1 LELFQQIDKK
11 VIQTSSV
18 AQVGSTGSAVRA
30 PGILFTIAVGWTVII
45 AAAPLNIQRQHA
57 IVEIDTFFRHDVRLE
72 SPGTMLNDQEIME
85 RVRSGQVELFDE
97 LVNRHRPSMLRAAV
111 SKLRNQAVA
120 EEAVQDAFLSAFA
133 HRHTYRGEHSFRGWL
148 WTILLN
154 TCRSLAR
161 RELGRI
167 DRAGAQNEFE
177 AANEPCSPGD
187 ALGRLVRAEQ
197 TALLFRFLD
206 ELPEVQADALRLR
219 FFGDLKF
226 DEIAQVMKC
235 STNGAKQRVRSGLE
249 RLSAALR
256 RADVSSIDAKDI
268 SGSCGSEG
276 DTL

>member
-1 LELFQQIDKK
+1 
-11 VIQTSSV
+11 
-18 AQVGSTGSAVRA
+18 
-30 PGILFTIAVGWTVII
+30 
-45 AAAPLNIQRQHA
+45 
-57 IVEIDTFFRHDVRLE
+57 
-72 SPGTMLNDQEIME
+72 MLNDQEIME

-97 LVNRHRPSMLRAAV
+97 LVNRHRESMFRVAV

-133 HRHTYRGEHSFRGWL
+133 HRHTYRCEHSFRGWL

-167 DRAGAQNEFE
+167 DRAGAPNDFE
-177 AANEPCSPGD
+177 VSNEPCSSGD

-197 TALLFRFLD
+197 AALLFRFLN
-206 ELPEVQADALRLR
+206 ELPEAQADALRLR
-219 FFGDLKF
+219 FFGELKF
-226 DEIAQVMKC
+226 DEIAQAMNC

-256 RADVSSIDAKDI
+256 RADVSSIDANDI
-268 SGSCGSEG
+268 SQSPGSEG
-276 DTL
+276 DSR

>member
-1 LELFQQIDKK
+1 
-11 VIQTSSV
+11 
-18 AQVGSTGSAVRA
+18 
-30 PGILFTIAVGWTVII
+30 
-45 AAAPLNIQRQHA
+45 
-57 IVEIDTFFRHDVRLE
+57 
-72 SPGTMLNDQEIME
+72 MLNDQEIME

-133 HRHTYRGEHSFRGWL
+133 HRHSFRCEHSFRGWL

-161 RELGRI
+161 REFARI
-167 DRAGAQNEFE
+167 DRAGAFKDFDSTT
-177 AANEPCSPGD
+177 EPSSFDD

-197 TALLFRFLD
+197 AALLFRFLD

-219 FFGDLKF
+219 FFGELKF
-226 DEIAQVMKC
+226 DEIAHVMNC
-235 STNGAKQRVRSGLE
+235 STNGAKQRVRTGLE

-256 RADVSSIDAKDI
+256 RADVSSIDANDI
-268 SGSCGSEG
+268 SRSHDSEG
-276 DTL
+276 DTR